1 MSSRSHIH
9 TFFTFQGKEEEMQHR
24 MYQISN
30 FHHDEEQQSGADKFL
45 RLEHFLFSL
54 YSAIEFQKA
63 AEKQKNKVGE

>member
-1 MSSRSHIH
+1 
-9 TFFTFQGKEEEMQHR
+9 

-45 RLEHFLFSL
+45 RLEHFLFFL

-63 AEKQKNKVGE
+63 AEKQKKAANKFGRMENMWSR